1 MEQNLLLDA
10 IERYHK
16 GEMGREEKIYFED
29 LRKTNPDID
38 QKVVEQ
44 IILLDQLEHLSNIER
59 LRQTMNI
66 VEDKLELEGAIQ
78 FRKKDFKAKVV
89 YIWKRY
95 RRTISVAAAAAG
107 IVSLLTATG
116 VSFISGNKK
125 NSELTPLVDNKLHQM
140 EHKLNQMESKLKD
153 VATVKPVFEANFRA
167 TGFLADGR
175 GYIITNA
182 HVVNK
187 ARNLIV
193 ENNRGDQFSAK
204 ALYSDPVT
212 DLAILKITDSSFK
225 RVNSI
230 PYTFQKEKTELAEQI
245 FTLGF
250 PREEIVYNEGY
261 LSAKSG
267 YYGDTTTYQVS
278 IAVNPGNSGGP
289 VLNKYGDVIGVI
301 SSKETNSDGVVFAV
315 QSKNIFRAIRQIR
328 EKDGDTIKLPNHNGM
343 RNLSR
348 VQQIKAMED
357 YVYKVKGN

>member
-125 NSELTPLVDNKLHQM
+125 NSELTPLVDNKLH
-140 EHKLNQMESKLKD
+140 HGK
-153 VATVKPVFEANFRA
+153 
-167 TGFLADGR
+167 
-175 GYIITNA
+175 
-182 HVVNK
+182 
-187 ARNLIV
+187 
-193 ENNRGDQFSAK
+193 
-204 ALYSDPVT
+204 
-212 DLAILKITDSSFK
+212 
-225 RVNSI
+225 
-230 PYTFQKEKTELAEQI
+230 
-245 FTLGF
+245 
-250 PREEIVYNEGY
+250 
-261 LSAKSG
+261 
-267 YYGDTTTYQVS
+267 
-278 IAVNPGNSGGP
+278 
-289 VLNKYGDVIGVI
+289 
-301 SSKETNSDGVVFAV
+301 
-315 QSKNIFRAIRQIR
+315 
-328 EKDGDTIKLPNHNGM
+328 
-343 RNLSR
+343 
-348 VQQIKAMED
+348 
-357 YVYKVKGN
+357 